1 MKTNHTPE
9 RPSEPYSTK
18 FEPFDIRFEAFIGY
32 FGGVS
37 NPLFLINFRVK
48 FCCVFLKNHSK
59 FPAIFP
65 DIQ

>member
-9 RPSEPYSTK
+9 QPSEPYSTK

-37 NPLFLINFRVK
+37 NPLFFDKL
-48 FCCVFLKNHSK
+48 SG
-59 FPAIFP
+59 
-65 DIQ
+65 